1 MNAASGG
8 SEVYLVESDVLRTF
22 IGEVRH
28 VMDAEPHVARR
39 VQVLRAAFSALL
51 ADQTWLPEDLAR
63 PDAAS
68 GMGQGIGQYLI
79 YRSASGDL
87 SLSSLVLPA
96 GATTPVH
103 DHLAWGL
110 VGVYRGAQD
119 EWVYR
124 RLDQGGDEG
133 AARVVE
139 VERRSLRAGEFYD
152 LLPPE
157 GDIHRVRAT
166 DAGPSISL
174 HLLGN
179 DVGCVWR
186 HRYEPEQE
194 TVRPFRSSYGNL
206 PCPE

>member
-1 MNAASGG
+1 MSAAGG
-8 SEVYLVESDVLRTF
+8 GLEIYLVESEALRTF
-22 IGEVRH
+22 VGAVRR
-28 VMDAEPHVARR
+28 VMEEQADYARR
-39 VQVLRAAFSALL
+39 VRALRPAFAALL
-51 ADQTWLPEDLAR
+51 ADQSWLPEELAR

-79 YRSASGDL
+79 YRAAGGDL

-110 VGVYRGAQD
+110 VGVYRGAHD

-133 AARVVE
+133 VARVVE
-139 VERRSLRAGEFYD
+139 VERRRLAAGEFYD

-166 DAGPSISL
+166 DAAPSISL

-179 DVGCVWR
+179 NVGCVWR

-194 TVRPFRSSYGNL
+194 TVRPFRSSYGNM